1 MQMNKRYYLLF
12 LLTVLIT
19 PSCNKKVSL
28 YEGAQVVSSKD
39 FGEKIKLPGEEFV
52 FNCIWEPHR
61 IKLLDSLFL
70 LINANTDYHIQI
82 LNPKT
87 LSEVGQFISYGE
99 GPNEMIHPELVKSF
113 NSNIWIFDQPSQ
125 NLYEFLPDSFFPDRQ
140 PNPIRTIKLHEK
152 SDNVAVLSE
161 NQIISLTTSTG
172 KRRFNSFDIN
182 GNYQEIKG
190 EYPVKGDSEVNLMM
204 SYTGDYTTNFKN
216 RILMTYYYTDL
227 IEIYDF
233 EGNLI
238 KRIHGPDLFY
248 PAFKEATDGKYRGV
262 RSSADS
268 KFAYISPICV
278 NNEVFILYSG
288 KNYRDPDAELC
299 NMIMVF
305 DWEGNPL
312 RQYELDKNVF
322 TITADAENKIIY
334 GLSVN
339 PEYCIVRFK
348 Y

>member
-1 MQMNKRYYLLF
+1 MNKHYYLLF
-12 LLTVLIT
+12 LLTILII
-19 PSCNKKVSL
+19 PSCNKKISL

-39 FGEKIKLPGEEFV
+39 FGEKIKLLGEELGFD
-52 FNCIWEPHR
+52 CIWEPHR

-70 LINANTDYHIQI
+70 VINAKTDYHIQI

-87 LSEVGQFISYGE
+87 LSEVGQFISYGK
-99 GPNEMIHPELVKSF
+99 GANEMIHPELVKSF

-125 NLYEFLPDSFFPDRQ
+125 NLYEFLSDSFFSDLP
-140 PNPIRTIKLHEK
+140 PNPIRTIKLQEK

-161 NQIISLTTSTG
+161 NQIISLTTLTG

-182 GNYQEIKG
+182 GKYQEIKG
-190 EYPVKGDSEVNLMM
+190 VYPVKGDSEANLIM

-238 KRIHGPDLFY
+238 KRIHGPNLFY
-248 PAFKEATDGKYRGV
+248 PAFKEASDGEYRGI
-262 RSSADS
+262 RSSEDS

-288 KNYRDPDAELC
+288 KKYRDPDSELC

-322 TITADAENKIIY
+322 TITVDAENKIIY

-339 PEYCIVRFK
+339 PEFCIVRFK